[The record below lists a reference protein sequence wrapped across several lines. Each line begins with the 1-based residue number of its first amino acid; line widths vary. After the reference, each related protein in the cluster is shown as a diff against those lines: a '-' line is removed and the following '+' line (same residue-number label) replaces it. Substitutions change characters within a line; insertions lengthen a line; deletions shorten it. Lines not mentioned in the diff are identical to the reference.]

1 MLRLI
6 GCGLILAAGCG
17 AALLCVRTQRRRLEV
32 LDAWIELIA
41 HARLQIDHFLTPKDE
56 ILATADAELLR
67 RLGGVPADSS
77 FPSLLRQTEGQL
89 SDGARRLV
97 VSFVE
102 GIGNGYREE
111 QVRACDYYIDAL
123 RVLYGREAEALP
135 ARMRVQ
141 VALCLT
147 TALGAAILLW

>member
-1 MLRLI
+1 MVRLI

-17 AALLCVRTQRRRLEV
+17 AALLCVRTQRHRLEV

-56 ILATADAELLR
+56 ILAALDPDLLR
-67 RLGGVPADSS
+67 RLGGAPADRS
-77 FPSLLRQTEGQL
+77 FSSLLRQTEGQL
-89 SDGARRLV
+89 SDGARRLI
-97 VSFVE
+97 VSFTE

-111 QVRACDYYIDAL
+111 QVRACDYYVDAL

-135 ARMRVQ
+135 ARIRVQ
-141 VALCLT
+141 VALCWT
-147 TALGAAILLW
+147 AALGVAILLW